1 MKRVQF
7 YVTDDE
13 YTAIA
18 RKAASKG
25 MSEGQLAKT
34 ATFDHINQHPP
45 KGVMLQIYESQA
57 RERRTDASDGD
68 SGGVA

>member
-13 YTAIA
+13 YEAIT
-18 RKAASKG
+18 RKAVSKG
-25 MSEGQLAKT
+25 MNEGQLAKT
-34 ATFDHINQHPP
+34 ATFDHIAQHPP
-45 KGVMLQIYESQA
+45 KGVWLQIHELRA
-57 RERRTDASDGD
+57 RERTSDGPEGD

>member
-1 MKRVQF
+1 MKRIQF

-25 MSEGQLAKT
+25 MDVGQLAKT

-45 KGVMLQIYESQA
+45 KGVMLQIYESRA
-57 RERRTDASDGD
+57 LERRTDATDGD
-68 SGGVA
+68 L